1 MERRLREGR
10 CTTKI
15 SLKEKC
21 AKWRQK
27 CGDFFFVSEGEKR
40 VAHVWRW
47 LLVAGGVVVVGA
59 GFALVSI
66 IREDTSLLARSDR
79 PLAGGASASSGSL
92 PGATAT
98 GKVNMMF
105 KNSEANGRDTST
117 RNAPARGVKVNYKAQ
132 QVLVSD
138 SADPA
143 RTLPMGT
150 NLIGKTLTT
159 IDTRAADQVVK
170 VLLPY
175 GGRASA
181 GGELPK
187 NTTLFG
193 QVTYDGKGEK
203 VFVKFTK
210 GLLPS
215 GQEFAVE
222 AQALNPGD
230 YSPGLAGHFHG
241 NADTRVASSLGLT
254 MIAGMSDVLTEK
266 ESLGGGGFLPGS
278 VTPKSTMRNAIMH
291 GVSQVAQDEAT
302 RQAEAI
308 GQEPQYVT
316 VDAGTDLIVSLTKA
330 FTAN

>member
-1 MERRLREGR
+1 M
-10 CTTKI
+10 
-15 SLKEKC
+15 
-21 AKWRQK
+21 
-27 CGDFFFVSEGEKR
+27 V
-40 VAHVWRW
+40 
-47 LLVAGGVVVVGA
+47 LLGA
-59 GFALVSI
+59 AFALFSGI
-66 IREDTSLLARSDR
+66 HEDTSFLGRSDR
-79 PLAGGASASSGSL
+79 SLAGGGTASASSP
-92 PGATAT
+92 PGAPAT

-105 KNSEANGRDTST
+105 RNSEANGRDTSS
-117 RNAPARGVKVNYKAQ
+117 RSVPVHGMKLNYKAQ

-159 IDTRAADQVVK
+159 IDTRSADQVVK

-193 QVTYDGKGEK
+193 QITYDGKGEK

-215 GQEFAVE
+215 GQEFPVE

-230 YSPGLAGHFHG
+230 YSSGLVGHFHG

-266 ESLGGGGFLPGS
+266 ESLGGGGLLPGS

-302 RQAEAI
+302 RQAQAI

>member
-1 MERRLREGR
+1 MERRLRERR

-21 AKWRQK
+21 GKWRKK

-40 VAHVWRW
+40 VARTGRW
-47 LLVAGGVVVVGA
+47 LLTAGVVVVLGA
-59 GFALVSI
+59 AFALLSGL
-66 IREDTSLLARSDR
+66 RDDTSFLGRSDH
-79 PLAGGASASSGSL
+79 PLAGADTASSGSP
-92 PGATAT
+92 PGTPAT

-105 KNSEANGRDTST
+105 KNSEASGRDASN
-117 RNAPARGVKVNYKAQ
+117 RNAPAHGMKVNYKAQ
-132 QVLVSD
+132 QVVNSN
-138 SADPA
+138 SSDPA
-143 RTLPMGT
+143 RALPMGT

-187 NTTLFG
+187 NAILFG
-193 QVTYDGKGEK
+193 QITYDGKGEK

-215 GQEFAVE
+215 GEEFPVE
-222 AQALNPGD
+222 AQALSPGD
-230 YSPGLAGHFHG
+230 YSAGLVGHFHG

-254 MIAGMSDVLTEK
+254 MIAGMSDVITEK
-266 ESLGGGGFLPGS
+266 EGARNLRPWPREDRIIHS
-278 VTPKSTMRNAIMH
+278 KS
-291 GVSQVAQDEAT
+291 
-302 RQAEAI
+302 
-308 GQEPQYVT
+308 
-316 VDAGTDLIVSLTKA
+316 
-330 FTAN
+330 